1 MCANLALISTERRRP
16 TRASVVNALAKRWND
31 FRAELWNSI
40 KNCLVTFQS
49 ISDEHLNLFIYFF
62 LLGGGGVLADLFFT
76 WLSRSKGEGQTCHL
90 SSLLKNWLLVS

>member
-62 LLGGGGVLADLFFT
+62 LLGGGEF
-76 WLSRSKGEGQTCHL
+76 
-90 SSLLKNWLLVS
+90 SLTYFLLGYPEAKAKDKHAT